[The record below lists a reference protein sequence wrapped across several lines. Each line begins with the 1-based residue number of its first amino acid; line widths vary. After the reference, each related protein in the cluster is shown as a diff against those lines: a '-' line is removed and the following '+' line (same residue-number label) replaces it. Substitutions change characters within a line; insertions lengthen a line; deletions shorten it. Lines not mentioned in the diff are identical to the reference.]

1 MSASVE
7 LRAVID
13 QCVRDIKQQM
23 ERRCYRAANELRNAS
38 LVVLA
43 GNRGGRRYRV
53 PGTEQYYTASSPG
66 EPPAARTGTFMKSW
80 QPTTQ
85 ISGNSFISRIE
96 SNVNVNGHNLGAILE
111 YGTCKMAPRPHHEK
125 IQQMALPKIRA
136 IYEEPYF

>member
-7 LRAVID
+7 LRAVLD

-23 ERRCYRAANELRNAS
+23 ASRCYRAANELKNAS
-38 LVVLA
+38 IEVLRHA
-43 GNRGGRRYRV
+43 GSGRVYHGHV
-53 PGTEQYYTASSPG
+53 ASAPG
-66 EPPAARTGTFMKSW
+66 EPPAPDTGTFMKSW

-85 ISGNSFISRIE
+85 TTGNSFISRIE
-96 SNVNVNGHNLGAILE
+96 SNVNVGRGHNLGEILE
-111 YGTCKMAPRPHHEK
+111 YGTSKMAPRPHHER